1 MPTTPSD
8 SAELAARRAA
18 VELRDDLLNA
28 GWPSAAV
35 LAPLF
40 NRSVE
45 DAQNLLTDLRASGK
59 VFAVWSQP
67 DETFLFPPFQ
77 FNDSGVRP
85 EVESLLTALGTIP
98 GLAPALDRGGWA
110 RAFWLYGCTERLS
123 DAALGLG
130 ASLEARAA
138 SDVFA
143 IRPDAVIDIARRE
156 ATDDP
161 NQAW

>member
-1 MPTTPSD
+1 MPSN

-18 VELRDDLLNA
+18 VELRDDLLKA
-28 GWPSAAV
+28 GWPSAAA

-85 EVESLLTALGTIP
+85 EVESLLTALGAIP

-110 RAFWLYGCTERLS
+110 CAFWLYGCTERLS